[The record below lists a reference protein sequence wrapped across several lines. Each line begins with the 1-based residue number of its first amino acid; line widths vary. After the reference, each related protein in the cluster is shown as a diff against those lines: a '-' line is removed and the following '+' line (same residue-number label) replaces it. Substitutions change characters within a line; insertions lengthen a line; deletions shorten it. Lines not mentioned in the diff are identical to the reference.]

1 MPVCVDCM
9 LNLPMDLPFLKKPKE
24 SAPARQY
31 LFAIEIS
38 PGIIKGAVW
47 TVANAKTQVVAVG
60 HAVAWDD
67 KTSESLV
74 AAVDETITD
83 AANHLDPSGKLSPD
97 QAILGLSATWVQ
109 DEKIM
114 GNKLAIL
121 KDMAT
126 KLELKLVGF
135 VVTPE
140 AVVKYLQFS
149 ENVPPSAILLGFWPQ
164 HIELTLVRLGKVL
177 GIQLV
182 NRSSNPADDVVEG
195 LSRFTNIDMLPSRML
210 MYDSG
215 TDLEEIKQLLLSYP
229 WQAPQRKLP
238 FLHFPKVETLAS
250 DYTVRAIALAGG
262 TEVAKAIGLLSEDA
276 PIPTPTPAPA
286 PIPVGSSLEELGFV
300 REGEI
305 VETATPE
312 ETAVDEMPA
321 YQTVP
326 PKKGMPKMKVPK
338 ISLPSVGSY
347 KLVAAAFLLLLVA
360 CGLGFVYWYLPKA
373 SVELFLSAK
382 PLSKSFTLT
391 ANTKATSVDPSG
403 PSIPAAISA
412 VTVSGNKSAAT
423 TGTKLVGDAAK
434 GSVTILNTTDSTR
447 TLPAGTIL
455 TSPSGIKFAL
465 DAVVTVASGSG
476 SVFNPQPGKA
486 TAAVTASQIGTDSNI
501 SGGTEFRVGTFAA
514 TQLAARNDAAMSGGT
529 SRQAKAVSKD
539 DINALRTALV
549 AELKNKAHDQL
560 TGQIDSDKTIIT
572 ESITTDTVSEEFSN
586 KVDEVA
592 DNLSLKLT
600 VKASGLVIAKADLA
614 QIVEAQL
621 KPAIPENFTEVG
633 EPKQSFSVKKA
644 DKDIVQLQAQVSTSL
659 LPHMDTD
666 QIAANIT
673 GKGQTQV
680 REYLQSLPSLAHFDL
695 TITPNLPIIIN
706 TLPHITKNI
715 SVSVK
720 AESE

>member
-1 MPVCVDCM
+1 
-9 LNLPMDLPFLKKPKE
+9 MDLPFLKKPKE
-24 SAPARQY
+24 ATPARQY

-47 TVANAKTQVVAVG
+47 TVANDKTQVVAVG

-67 KTSESLV
+67 KSSDSLV
-74 AAVDETITD
+74 AAVDESITD

-109 DEKIM
+109 DEKIV
-114 GNKLAIL
+114 GNKLSLL

-195 LSRFTNIDMLPSRML
+195 LSRFANVDMLPSRML

-215 TDLEEIKQLLLSYP
+215 TDLEDVKQLLLSYP
-229 WQAPQRKLP
+229 WQAPARKLP

-262 TEVAKAIGLLSEDA
+262 TEVAKAIGLLAEDA
-276 PIPTPTPAPA
+276 PVSAPTPAPA
-286 PIPVGSSLEELGFV
+286 AAPAQAAIPVGSSLEDLGFV

-305 VETATPE
+305 VETAVPE

-321 YQTVP
+321 YQSVP
-326 PKKGMPKMKVPK
+326 AKKGMPKMRVPK
-338 ISLPSVGSY
+338 ISLPSVGSF
-347 KLVAAAFLLLLVA
+347 KLVIAAALLLVVV
-360 CGLGFVYWYLPKA
+360 CGLGFAYWYVPKA
-373 SVELFLSAK
+373 QVDLFLSAK
-382 PLSKSFTLT
+382 PLTKSFTLI

-403 PSIPAAISA
+403 PSIPAQLSL
-412 VTVSGNKSAAT
+412 VTVTGNKSAAT
-423 TGTKLVGDAAK
+423 TGTKLVGDPAK
-434 GSVTILNTTDSTR
+434 GSVTILNSTDSTR
-447 TLPAGTIL
+447 TLPAGTVL

-465 DAVVTVASGSG
+465 DSAVTVASGSG

-486 TAAVTASQIGTDSNI
+486 TASATASQIGTDSNL

-529 SRQAKAVSKD
+529 SKQAKSVSKD
-539 DINALRTALV
+539 DINALRSALLSD
-549 AELKNKAHDQL
+549 LKNKAHDQL

-586 KVDEVA
+586 KADEVA

-600 VKASGLVIAKADLA
+600 VKASGLVIAKSDLT
-614 QIVEAQL
+614 QVVDAQL
-621 KPAIPENFTEVG
+621 KPSIPDNFTQVG

-644 DKDIVQLQAQVSTSL
+644 DKDTVQLQAQVSTNL
-659 LPHMDTD
+659 LPHVDTN
-666 QIAANIT
+666 QIAFTIT
-673 GKGQTQV
+673 GKGQAQV
-680 REYLQSLPSLAHFDL
+680 RDYLQSLPSMSHFDL
-695 TITPNLPIIIN
+695 SITPNLPIIIN
-706 TLPHITKNI
+706 TLPHVTKNI

-720 AESE
+720 AEGE